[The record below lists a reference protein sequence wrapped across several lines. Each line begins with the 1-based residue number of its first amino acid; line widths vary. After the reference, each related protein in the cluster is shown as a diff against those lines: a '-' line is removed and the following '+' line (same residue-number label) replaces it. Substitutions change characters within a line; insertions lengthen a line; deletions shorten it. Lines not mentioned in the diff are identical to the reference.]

1 VVWGILVMLEAIVI
15 GTLIILAAIILAA
28 GVLWVRPWYDD
39 YLHPYD

>member
-15 GTLIILAAIILAA
+15 VTLIILAA

-39 YLHPYD
+39 YSHPYD